1 MRVLTQKKRV
11 YATNTHIFI
20 IWMVG
25 TSVILLMISGIF
37 LRNQIRPIQRL
48 AEAAEEFGKGRD
60 TPEFRPSGA
69 SEVRRASASLSKCA
83 TAFSAKSSSAHHAGR
98 GQPRFAHPSP
108 A

>member
-69 SEVRRASASLSKCA
+69 SEVRRVGFLYRNARPHSAPNRA
-83 TAFSAKSSSAHHAGR
+83 AHNHAGR
-98 GQPRFAHPSP
+98 G
-108 A
+108 